1 MYVSPCRPP
10 IRDFADHGQ
19 TELIN
24 DDMLSLCDGVRD
36 ITNGRKQHWVSPRPA
51 VPLLLV
57 STDSSTH
64 RHIVHMLVLTS
75 DYTWNTTHLFMRYF
89 THVEGVYLWWSFSAA
104 LSIILSLGVA
114 AGGALV
120 GWDPLWLCPRT
131 IPPVC
136 RLRGQPGKQLHIIS

>member
-64 RHIVHMLVLTS
+64 RHIVHIRLGGVG
-75 DYTWNTTHLFMRYF
+75 THLRLHMEYDPPFYAVLHTRRGRVSLVVIF
-89 THVEGVYLWWSFSAA
+89 RCPLNNLVFGCGGRWRTRGVGSSVA
-104 LSIILSLGVA
+104 LPSHDTPSMPITWPA
-114 AGGALV
+114 
-120 GWDPLWLCPRT
+120 R
-131 IPPVC
+131 
-136 RLRGQPGKQLHIIS
+136 